1 MRTEAEVDSLHDSPR
16 LVVKP
21 FQEQH
26 WRGRADRYRPLVG
39 GRDSEERRAAGSAG
53 GQERTYR
60 RSILRDKECLL
71 PTKRMLLDHRT
82 VSDDVQQRMLTQAE
96 VDSLHEI
103 RRDTIKSSQKQ
114 HWKSRII
121 TLSSLCRRKNV
132 RRAADLA
139 GGQ

>member
-1 MRTEAEVDSLHDSPR
+1 MRTEAEVDSLQSLPKSV
-16 LVVKP
+16 LKP
-21 FQEQH
+21 SREQH

-39 GRDSEERRAAGSAG
+39 GRDSEERRAAGPAG

-82 VSDDVQQRMLTQAE
+82 VSDDVQPRMLAQAE
-96 VDSLHEI
+96 VDSLHKI
-103 RRDTIKSSQKQ
+103 RQYMMKSSQKQ

-121 TLSSLCRRKNV
+121 TLPSLCRRKNV

-139 GGQ
+139 GGP